1 MIKSY
6 HTYSSQSAVHFSRD
20 PQAQYPEIWLLL
32 HGYHQLGKYFWRK
45 FSAFDTDQRLFIL
58 PDAPNLSYIKGFQGH
73 VGANWMTRY
82 EREMAITNTANYLNS
97 LVAEVFASYA
107 QPPRLY
113 VLGFSQGAATA
124 SRWATQAP
132 FPISGLALWGSG
144 FAADIQVA
152 QAKQA
157 FGKIEKL
164 CVVHGTHD
172 EWVTPESLA
181 KQETFIQET
190 GLPVGRLTFPGGHE
204 IDSETFAKVLEYFT
218 H

>member
-1 MIKSY
+1 MIKAY

-20 PQAQYPEIWLLL
+20 PQQQYPEVWLLL
-32 HGYHQLGKYFWRK
+32 HGYHQLGQYFWRK
-45 FSAFDTDQRLFIL
+45 FSAFDSDKRLFIL

-82 EREMAITNTANYLNS
+82 EREMAIANTANYLNS
-97 LVAEVFASYA
+97 LLEKVLSPYP
-107 QPPRLY
+107 QPPKLY

-124 SRWATQAP
+124 SRWATQTP

-152 QAKQA
+152 QAKESL
-157 FGKIEKL
+157 GKIEKL
-164 CVVHGTHD
+164 CVILGEQD

-181 KQETFIQET
+181 KQEAFIQET
-190 GLPVGRLTFPGGHE
+190 GLPVQRLTFQGGHE
-204 IDSETFAKVLEYFT
+204 IDAETFVKVIEYFT